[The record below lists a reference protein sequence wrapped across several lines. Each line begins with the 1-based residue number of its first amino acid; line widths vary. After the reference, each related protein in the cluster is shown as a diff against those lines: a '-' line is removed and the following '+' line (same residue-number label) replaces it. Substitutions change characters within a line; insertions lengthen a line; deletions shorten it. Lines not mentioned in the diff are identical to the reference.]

1 MEASS
6 PEPASGS
13 ASGTNRALYGRLSQ
27 DFLEDDNDASDFSKL
42 MKNHM
47 QVIQEQAA
55 ESV

>member
-13 ASGTNRALYGRLSQ
+13 ASGTNRALYGRISQ
-27 DFLEDDNDASDFSKL
+27 DFLEDDNDASDFTKL

-47 QVIQEQAA
+47 QVIQE
-55 ESV
+55 